1 MAVFQGQS
9 GQKGYGSYS
18 PKKYAQA
25 YKQQRGSYGLGN
37 RQTLGVSKAEW
48 EAANKKKGGNLDLS
62 GLGGLLGGRGGGA
75 DFAEDDL
82 KRQLEYD
89 KAIWERSTPN
99 VKGSGG
105 SVTWDR
111 DANTVSSAL
120 NEQNQKIYDDML
132 KRQGM
137 FGGQVDFLAGGGWED
152 AQAKRFKQLQ
162 ALYKDQDD
170 ENALRIKES
179 NYNTGASLTQQKMD
193 ELTRL
198 KGIDNRELGL
208 LNQAFAESQSL
219 IDSNRERQYGDIT
232 AATNVG
238 AIADN
243 LIKMPSPYPQGN
255 MQNVSTA
262 STRWADNLAMQ
273 AAKKQEGMSKM
284 WSSILG
290 GGSSL
295 FG

>member
-1 MAVFQGQS
+1 MTT
-9 GQKGYGSYS
+9 GYG
-18 PKKYAQA
+18 KYTPEA
-25 YKQQRGSYGLGN
+25 YGKAYANQQRRAYQGTTG
-37 RQTLGVSKAEW
+37 RQNLGVSNQEY
-48 EAANKKKGGNLDLS
+48 KGGKTLDLS
-62 GLGGLLGGRGGGA
+62 GLGGLLAGRGGGA
-75 DFAEDDL
+75 DAAYDDL
-82 KRQLEYD
+82 QRQLEYD
-89 KAIWERSTPN
+89 KTIWERSTPN
-99 VKGSGG
+99 VKGVGG

-111 DANTVSSAL
+111 DTNTVSSAL

-137 FGGQVDFLAGGGWED
+137 FGGQVDFLASGGWED
-152 AQAKRFKQLQ
+152 AQAKRFSQLQ

-170 ENALRIKES
+170 EERLRIKES
-179 NYNTGASLTQQKMD
+179 NYNTGASLTEQKMD

-208 LNQAFAESQSL
+208 LNQAFAESQAL

-232 AATNVG
+232 AATNLGTV
-238 AIADN
+238 ANN
-243 LIKMPSPYPQGN
+243 LIKTPTPYPQGN

-273 AAKKQEGMSKM
+273 SAKKQKGMSDM

-290 GGSSL
+290 GSSL
-295 FG
+295 FSV